1 MLKTKNGPYEI
12 HHAKPFTLPPEF
24 TTIKKNILIA
34 YLCLAG
40 ICLIWGS
47 TFLVLKIGVSEFPP
61 FLFACLRQTIA
72 GGFLTAFM
80 IVVMGAKL
88 PGGVQVLKQMVGG
101 FLLITL
107 GNGLISFAVHYVPSS
122 VSAIICS
129 AMPVIVILLNLTIN
143 RSELPNAT
151 IIFGVLAGMGGI
163 TMVFSEHLAD
173 FSNQNYTTSIVLIF
187 ISTFSWACASFLL
200 KKSNETINPFLNA
213 GMQMFFGGLFCLPLS
228 LLFDD
233 YSVTTWSPTMLYSLA
248 YLILIGSV
256 AAQAMYSYALT
267 QLPLTIAS
275 MYSYVNPLVAMFLG
289 WLVLS
294 EKINIKIAFAI
305 LITVSG
311 IYLVNRG
318 YQRLK
323 PTRS

>member
-1 MLKTKNGPYEI
+1 MKRDL
-12 HHAKPFTLPPEF
+12 
-24 TTIKKNILIA
+24 LIA
-34 YLCLAG
+34 YIALGVICVVWGTTYLA
-40 ICLIWGS
+40 LR
-47 TFLVLKIGVSEFPP
+47 IGVLHFPP
-61 FLFACLRQTIA
+61 FLFVILRQLISSTILGGIMLTVGKAAWPTRENVVRQAIA
-72 GGFLTAFM
+72 GFFM
-80 IVVMGAKL
+80 
-88 PGGVQVLKQMVGG
+88 
-101 FLLITL
+101 ITL

-318 YQRLK
+318 YQQLIQSK
-323 PTRS
+323 S

>member
-1 MLKTKNGPYEI
+1 ML
-12 HHAKPFTLPPEF
+12 L
-24 TTIKKNILIA
+24 TT
-34 YLCLAG
+34 
-40 ICLIWGS
+40 
-47 TFLVLKIGVSEFPP
+47 
-61 FLFACLRQTIA
+61 
-72 GGFLTAFM
+72 FM
-80 IVVMGAKL
+80 IVIMKANWPSGI
-88 PGGVQVLKQMVGG
+88 QVLKQMMGG
-101 FLLITL
+101 FLLITM
-107 GNGLISFAVHYVPSS
+107 GNGLISWAAQYVPSS

-129 AMPVIVILLNLTIN
+129 AMPVIVILINLSIN
-143 RSELPNAT
+143 RSEFPNLM
-151 IIFGVLAGMGGI
+151 IIIGVLAGIVGI
-163 TMVFSEHLAD
+163 TMVFSEHLSD
-173 FSNQNYTTSIVLIF
+173 FSNPKYTTAIVLIF
-187 ISTFSWACASFLL
+187 TSTFSWACASFLM

-228 LLFDD
+228 LMFDD
-233 YSVTTWSPTMLYSLA
+233 YSITTWSSTMLYSLGF
-248 YLILIGSV
+248 LILIGSV
-256 AAQAMYSYALT
+256 AAQAMYSYALS

-294 EKINIKIAFAI
+294 EKLNIKIAVAI